1 MASEKYELL
10 KKLIQEYRREEIRA
24 QLKKGI
30 MKEIPEEERSGRCRI
45 WLLCGIRRL

>member
-24 QLKKGI
+24 QLKK
-30 MKEIPEEERSGRCRI
+30 E
-45 WLLCGIRRL
+45 L